1 MTFECPSC
9 RSCLRPQE
17 IKNEWGNGIHCPVCG
32 AEVRYSPAYQHII
45 LIGSSPFLVA
55 ALSIRGIE
63 QGFVASIMMVLAWF
77 VGSIL
82 LSVLVC
88 NILPPKLKLA
98 SDDEEDP
105 YSPPSILK

>member
-9 RSCLRPQE
+9 WSRLRPE
-17 IKNEWGNGIHCPVCG
+17 DIKNEWANGMHCPVCG
-32 AEVRYSPAYQHII
+32 AAVRYSPAYQNIV
-45 LIGSSPFLVA
+45 LLGSSPFLVA

-63 QGFVASIMMVLAWF
+63 QGFVASLMMVLAWF
-77 VGSIL
+77 VGSVL
-82 LSVLVC
+82 LS
-88 NILPPKLKLA
+88 ILIFNVIPPKLKLA